1 VSEVNIRHRLR
12 FYSLRRIDN
21 QQGALARSE
30 ATRNFI
36 AEIDVPGSI
45 EQVQSIVLPGFA
57 RVMHRHWMR
66 FDRDPALPLQVH
78 RVKKLV
84 LPIPLVDRAGP
95 LEQSVRQRRFAVID
109 VRDDAEV
116 AGKLNSHG
124 SGHYASASAR
134 GQLVHSD
141 LLAEIPEKIAR
152 PRSQVSM
159 YVDLSNASPSVEI
172 MEI

>member
-1 VSEVNIRHRLR
+1 
-12 FYSLRRIDN
+12 DN

-45 EQVQSIVLPGFA
+45 EQVQSIVLHGFA

-84 LPIPLVDRAGP
+84 LLIPLVDRAGP

-134 GQLVHSD
+134 GQLVDSD
-141 LLAEIPEKIAR
+141 VLAKISEKLPR
-152 PRSQVSM
+152 PRGQVSM
-159 YVDLSNASPSVEI
+159 YVHVSNASVPFQNHDS
-172 MEI
+172 